1 MESPGKHSKGEL
13 IRMPDQIFTC
23 PHCHKEIPLSEA
35 ISLQFREKFQNKL
48 EDQSKKKT
56 LFAQ

>member
-13 IRMPDQIFTC
+13 ISMPDQIITC

-35 ISLQFREKFQNKL
+35 ISHQFKEKLQKEL